1 MCLYVYACG
10 SLFLSVTWL
19 SPWIHLYAYT
29 DRCNWQCLYI
39 LIFDVHLDLVL
50 CGHRST
56 FVDHLCIC
64 TCEHESLC
72 VYADMW
78 GCISVHLRICVPV
91 GLSLF
96 LRVYGK
102 EPICQCRRLKRW
114 GFDPWVGKIPWRR
127 TWQPT
132 PVFLPGESHGQ
143 RSLEGYSPR
152 GCKELGTTEVTAHM
166 HAYVYVSCFYRLKI
180 FCVCVFLGGD
190 ACHLSTQLH
199 ENLCVHIGKCIY
211 RALCACA
218 CKGLCSMSASM
229 WLKSCL
235 QCVYLYKRPC
245 V

>member
-1 MCLYVYACG
+1 MKASAGNWVHVPSWMCVCAHVCIPAYMK
-10 SLFLSVTWL
+10 
-19 SPWIHLYAYT
+19 LYA
-29 DRCNWQCLYI
+29 NVPGVPMPWSAHLQC
-39 LIFDVHLDLVL
+39 
-50 CGHRST
+50 
-56 FVDHLCIC
+56 
-64 TCEHESLC
+64 
-72 VYADMW
+72 
-78 GCISVHLRICVPV
+78 
-91 GLSLF
+91 
-96 LRVYGK
+96 
-102 EPICQCRRLKRW
+102 
-114 GFDPWVGKIPWRR
+114 
-127 TWQPT
+127 
-132 PVFLPGESHGQ
+132 
-143 RSLEGYSPR
+143 
-152 GCKELGTTEVTAHM
+152 AHM